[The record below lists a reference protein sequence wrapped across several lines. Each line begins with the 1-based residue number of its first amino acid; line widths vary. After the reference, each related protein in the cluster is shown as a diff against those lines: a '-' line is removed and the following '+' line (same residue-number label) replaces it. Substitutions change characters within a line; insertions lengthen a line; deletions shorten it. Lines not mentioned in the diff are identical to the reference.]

1 MDTSIFD
8 DKNVAPWESTLK
20 ETLGDNYVFWKTIR
34 DYVYQKYPNAIEEW
48 KFPGEKYGWSFW
60 IKDKKRVIIYLLPRD
75 TYFKISMIF
84 GKKAKEKILLTDISA
99 EIKEMLVAAKVYAEG
114 CGIRFDV
121 RDESLLNDIRKLID
135 IKLA

>member
-75 TYFKISMIF
+75 KYFKISMIF